1 MILLFCSTVSWLASS
16 AKYHTCFPL
25 LVDSRLSILKDTWS
39 TPNCDSQSVDG
50 FGDSSSGY
58 RVSEIQPTLSWETPA
73 LQKQLG
79 KDHIGFM
86 GVGSHTGLQS
96 TFQSAA
102 LSDMPTKSFNSPSSK
117 GSCLAAGDWE
127 YRIAG
132 KFGGDLNLAVWRS
145 GLKPPN

>member
-1 MILLFCSTVSWLASS
+1 M
-16 AKYHTCFPL
+16 
-25 LVDSRLSILKDTWS
+25 DSRLSILKDTWS

-58 RVSEIQPTLSWETPA
+58 RDSETQPTLSWETPA

-79 KDHIGFM
+79 EDHTRSM

-96 TFQSAA
+96 TLQWAA
-102 LSDMPTKSFNSPSSK
+102 LSDIPTKSFNSLSSR
-117 GSCLAAGDWE
+117 GSSHAAGDWE

-145 GLKPPN
+145 GLKPLN